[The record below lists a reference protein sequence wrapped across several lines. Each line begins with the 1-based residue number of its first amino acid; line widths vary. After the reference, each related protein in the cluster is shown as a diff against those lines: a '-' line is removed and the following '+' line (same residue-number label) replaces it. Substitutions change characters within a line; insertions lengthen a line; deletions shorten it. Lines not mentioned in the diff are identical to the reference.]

1 MSSRSLDKRHT
12 TSQTTSE
19 RFRRLSNQP
28 SQPLTI
34 DEDVSIVIE
43 RKVRGPPST
52 EPLVRRFDPDVDAI
66 RLPRR
71 TDEGSAPVFQRPE
84 VLKFHHDRLTPEPRS
99 PPRTYSSVRHSQRQH
114 SNGGSGDRERRSI
127 HMSSSN
133 RYSRRRYSSR
143 SRSRSASRSRSPVIL
158 RLPPQ
163 PPRRVHDRI
172 GGRRFAS
179 LSPSPSPEEP
189 LSPLAGGQNQRRF
202 RRRPI
207 AERLGVRP
215 VKNFAE
221 SGGGKFD
228 SNRLYYRPP
237 PAAALDPLATPKAP
251 SYFLHDDRGERRPTD
266 GDGYRRGGRGGGG
279 RGFRRGGGRF
289 GGFRGGGGGG
299 IEGKWQH
306 DKFVDNEDEAM
317 GSSEF

>member
-1 MSSRSLDKRHT
+1 MCH
-12 TSQTTSE
+12 
-19 RFRRLSNQP
+19 P
-28 SQPLTI
+28 S
-34 DEDVSIVIE
+34 
-43 RKVRGPPST
+43 
-52 EPLVRRFDPDVDAI
+52 A
-66 RLPRR
+66 PRR

-84 VLKFHHDRLTPEPRS
+84 RPALAAGK
-99 PPRTYSSVRHSQRQH
+99 H

-127 HMSSSN
+127 HMSSLESLF
-133 RYSRRRYSSR
+133 
-143 SRSRSASRSRSPVIL
+143 SPALLVPFPFALCVPIP
-158 RLPPQ
+158 LPGCRPQ

-179 LSPSPSPEEP
+179 LSPVAVAEEP

-215 VKNFAE
+215 GEKLCRKR
-221 SGGGKFD
+221 GGGRGGKFD

-266 GDGYRRGGRGGGG
+266 GDGDTVGAGAAAAVFVAVAAASAASEAARR
-279 RGFRRGGGRF
+279 
-289 GGFRGGGGGG
+289 GGG

-306 DKFVDNEDEAM
+306 DKFVDDEDEA
-317 GSSEF
+317 